1 MVKIIA
7 DTSTLYSTE
16 EGKKNGVLISPLQV
30 TANNS
35 TYLEYDEIS
44 TKEFIRL
51 IKEEGAIPTSSQP
64 PIGIVLDRYEQVKED
79 EEGLNITM
87 TDGLSG
93 TWQTAVMAQ
102 NQFGSDRIHVLDSKS
117 LCGPH
122 RYFVD
127 NAVRLANEG
136 KTVQEI
142 IDILTPSI
150 ENCSSWLI
158 PQDFDYLVRGGRLS
172 KTGGTLIGVLK
183 LVITLI
189 HSEDKKK
196 LDAFSVARTYKKALS
211 NIANA
216 MKKAGV
222 NENYEI
228 FICHATDDEQAKKTV
243 DFFKE
248 AFPGANVTE
257 YFLSPAFVTQG
268 GPGCL
273 AIQYAMK
280 IAQ

>member
-7 DTSTLYSTE
+7 DTSTLYSTS
-16 EGKKNGVLISPLQV
+16 EGKENGVLISPLQV
-30 TANNS
+30 TANNH
-35 TYLEYDEIS
+35 TYFEYDEVS

-51 IKEEGAIPTSSQP
+51 IQEEKAIPTSSQP

-102 NQFGSDRIHVLDSKS
+102 KQFGSDRIHVLDSKS

-136 KTVQEI
+136 KSVQEI

-150 ENCSSWLI
+150 ENCNSWLI

-189 HSEDKKK
+189 HTDDKKK
-196 LDAFSVARTYKKALS
+196 LDKFGVARTYKKALA
-211 NIANA
+211 NIASS

-222 NENYEI
+222 NEDYEI
-228 FICHATDDEQAKKTV
+228 FVCHATNAEQAKLTV

-248 AFPGANVTE
+248 SFPGANVTE
-257 YFLSPAFVTQG
+257 YFLSPAFITQG
-268 GPGCL
+268 GPGCM
-273 AIQYAMK
+273 AIQYAKK
-280 IAQ
+280 ITQ

>member
-16 EGKKNGVLISPLQV
+16 EGKQNGVLISPLQV

-35 TYLEYDEIS
+35 TYLEYDEVS
-44 TKEFIRL
+44 SKEFIRL

-64 PIGIVLDRYEQVKED
+64 PIGIVLDRYEQVNED

-136 KTVQEI
+136 KSVQEI
-142 IDILTPSI
+142 IELLTPSI
-150 ENCSSWLI
+150 ENCNSWLI

-183 LVITLI
+183 LVVTLI

-196 LDAFSVARTYKKALS
+196 LDSFGVARTYKKALS

-228 FICHATDDEQAKKTV
+228 FVCHATNDEQAKMTV
-243 DFFKE
+243 NFFKE

-257 YFLSPAFVTQG
+257 YFLSPAFITQG

>member
-1 MVKIIA
+1 MVRIIA
-7 DTSTLYSTE
+7 DTSTLYSTK
-16 EGKKNGVLISPLQV
+16 EGKENGVLVSPLQV
-30 TANNS
+30 TANGN
-35 TYLEYDEIS
+35 TFLEYDEVS
-44 TKEFIRL
+44 SKEFIRL
-51 IKEEGAIPTSSQP
+51 IQEEGAIPTSSQP
-64 PIGIVLDRYEQVKED
+64 PIGIVLDRYEQLAED

-102 NQFGSDRIHVLDSKS
+102 QQFGSDRIHVLDSKS

-127 NAVRLANEG
+127 NAVVLANQG
-136 KTVQEI
+136 KSVQEI
-142 IDILTPSI
+142 IDVIKPSI
-150 ENCSSWLI
+150 DDCNSWLI
-158 PQDFDYLVRGGRLS
+158 PQDFGYLARGGRLS
-172 KTGGTLIGVLK
+172 KSGATLLGVLK
-183 LVITLI
+183 LVVTLI

-196 LDAFSVARTYKKALS
+196 LDSFGVSRTYKKALS

-222 NENYEI
+222 GDDYEI
-228 FICHATDDEQAKKTV
+228 FICHATNDKQAKETV
-243 DFFKE
+243 EFFQN

-257 YFLSPAFVTQG
+257 YLLSPAFITQG

-273 AIQYAMK
+273 AIQYCRR
-280 IAQ
+280 IHL

>member
-30 TANNS
+30 TANNQ
-35 TYLEYDEIS
+35 TYLEYDEVS
-44 TKEFIRL
+44 SKEFIRL
-51 IKEEGAIPTSSQP
+51 IQEEGAVPTSSQP
-64 PIGIVLDRYEQVKED
+64 PIGLVLDRYEQVKED

-127 NAVRLANEG
+127 HAVRLAKEG
-136 KTVQEI
+136 KSVKEI

-150 ENCSSWLI
+150 EHCNSWLI

-183 LVITLI
+183 LVITLV
-189 HSEDKKK
+189 HSDDKKK
-196 LDAFSVARTYKKALS
+196 LDAFGVARTYKKALV

-216 MKKAGV
+216 MRKAGV
-222 NENYEI
+222 NEDYEI
-228 FICHATDDEQAKKTV
+228 FICHATNEDQAKKTV
-243 DFFKE
+243 DFFKGE
-248 AFPGANVTE
+248 FPGANVTE
-257 YFLSPAFVTQG
+257 YFLSPAFITQG

-273 AIQYAMK
+273 AIQYALK
-280 IAQ
+280 IKE